1 MMKGI
6 QDCYELHNGVKIP
19 CIGFGT
25 WKLPNTQQGTD
36 IIKTALALGYRHI
49 DTAEGYEN
57 EKAVGKAVRTCGIPR
72 KEIFVT
78 SKLDNKMH
86 GYENTI
92 KAFRQTM
99 ENLELDYLDLFLIHW
114 PAPVQIR
121 DSWQEKN
128 DETWIAMEELYKKG
142 VIKAIGVSNFLEHH
156 LEALMQMANIKPM
169 VNQIEFHPQYV
180 PEQLHKF
187 CKKRDILVE
196 AWSPFIGGKAFRY
209 EILKE
214 ISEKYNKTVAQLCIA
229 WSLQKGVLP
238 LPKASSPERIKENME
253 VFDFEISQED
263 ILKIKELELLGGIG
277 PNPDTAPF

>member
-1 MMKGI
+1 MKGI
-6 QDCYELHNGVKIP
+6 QDCYELYNGVKIP

-57 EKAVGKAVRTCGIPR
+57 EEAVGKAVRTCGIPR

-92 KAFRQTM
+92 KAFRETM
-99 ENLELDYLDLFLIHW
+99 EKLELEYLDLFLIHW

-128 DETWIAMEELYKKG
+128 EETWIAMEELYKKG
-142 VIKAIGVSNFLEHH
+142 LIKAIGVSNFLEHH
-156 LEALMQMANIKPM
+156 LEPLMSMANIKPM

-180 PEQLHKF
+180 PDQLYKF

-196 AWSPFIGGKAFRY
+196 AWSPLIGGKAFRH

-214 ISEKYNKTVAQLCIA
+214 ISETYGKTVAQLCIA

-263 ILKIKELELLGGIG
+263 ILKIKELELLGAIG